1 MNKEDDHVMTVKG
14 HPTNDLLSSY
24 AFVTYNNKDSASE
37 ATEALNGATILGQ
50 QVKVNVARPK
60 NGETFR
66 FDPQLISFLILCSQ
80 MVVEVAAAM
89 AAAVDV
95 EVAAMEAATAMAEEV
110 VMVEEGEGED
120 MVAVATQVGM
130 LNTSLSHVTAP
141 MIFFS

>member
-1 MNKEDDHVMTVKG
+1 M
-14 HPTNDLLSSY
+14 
-24 AFVTYNNKDSASE
+24 
-37 ATEALNGATILGQ
+37 
-50 QVKVNVARPK
+50 
-60 NGETFR
+60 
-66 FDPQLISFLILCSQ
+66 
-80 MVVEVAAAM
+80 EVAAAM

-141 MIFFS
+141 MIFF